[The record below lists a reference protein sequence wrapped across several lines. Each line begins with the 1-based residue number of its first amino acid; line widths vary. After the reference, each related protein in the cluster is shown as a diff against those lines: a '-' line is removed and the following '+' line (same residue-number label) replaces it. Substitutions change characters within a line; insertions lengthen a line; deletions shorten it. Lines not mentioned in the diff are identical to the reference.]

1 MGDRERPLDG
11 LDVTAAQ
18 SGHEAAHLLDAPRD
32 RLSARTI
39 VGHRTTV
46 RARDQSG
53 RTIDPTLVMTGFDF
67 ESVWEERRTFLVEG
81 VELPVARLSPII
93 RSKAATNRDKD
104 RLFLATQ
111 RHMLDGDEV

>member
-1 MGDRERPLDG
+1 MPLATVCPPGPSWVIARP
-11 LDVTAAQ
+11 
-18 SGHEAAHLLDAPRD
+18 
-32 RLSARTI
+32 
-39 VGHRTTV
+39 TV

-53 RTIDPTLVMTGFDF
+53 LTLDLTLVMTGFDF

-81 VELPVARLSPII
+81 VELPVARLSPIL

-111 RHMLDGDEV
+111 RHMLDGDEVDPNPPPPSHGV